1 MSILRSRRALVLLL
15 AGSMVLTASLAGCE
29 PGNPN
34 ADEYYKHTP
43 PGKPPENP
51 NESNSA
57 RRSRTQR
64 VTKQTAAIEARN
76 KPAPPKG
83 GETKKAP

>member
-1 MSILRSRRALVLLL
+1 MSMNRTRRLRALCL

-34 ADEYYKHTP
+34 AAEYYEHTP

-51 NESNSA
+51 NESNSQ
-57 RRSRTQR
+57 RRSRHAESR
-64 VTKQTAAIEARN
+64 RQTGR
-76 KPAPPKG
+76 G
-83 GETKKAP
+83 GQGGRR

>member
-1 MSILRSRRALVLLL
+1 MSMNRTRRLRALCL

-34 ADEYYKHTP
+34 AAEYYEHTP

-51 NESNSA
+51 NESNSQ
-57 RRSRTQR
+57 RRSRTLK
-64 VTKQTAAIEARN
+64 VGGKQAAA
-76 KPAPPKG
+76 AKG
-83 GETKKAP
+83 ADGKKKSP